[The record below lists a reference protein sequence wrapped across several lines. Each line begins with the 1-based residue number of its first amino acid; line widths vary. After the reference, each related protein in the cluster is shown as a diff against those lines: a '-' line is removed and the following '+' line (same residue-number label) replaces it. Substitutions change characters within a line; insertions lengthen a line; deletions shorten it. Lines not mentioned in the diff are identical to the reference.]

1 MGEQEA
7 LHVIY
12 DFLTNEDRR
21 CMCVSEEVRDAL
33 WVARE
38 ALLYIIH
45 DRTAKSESNTLDAY
59 LARQLEDLEFRAAFE
74 IAQKEVREEYYRI
87 TEDYYGGEC

>member
-1 MGEQEA
+1 MNEQEA
-7 LHVIY
+7 LRVIY

-38 ALLYIIH
+38 ALLYVIH
-45 DRTAKSESNTLDAY
+45 DRKAKSESNTLDAY
-59 LARQLEDLEFRAAFE
+59 LARQLEDPEFRAAYE
-74 IAQKEVREEYYRI
+74 EVQKAVRAEYYKTI
-87 TEDYYGGEC
+87 GDCYGGEC